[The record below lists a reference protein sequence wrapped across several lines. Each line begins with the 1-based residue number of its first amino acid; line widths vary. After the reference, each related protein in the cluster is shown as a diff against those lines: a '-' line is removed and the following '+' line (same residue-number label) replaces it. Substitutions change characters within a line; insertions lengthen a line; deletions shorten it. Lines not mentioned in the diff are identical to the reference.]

1 MFFTFFV
8 AILRLS
14 KVAERRHMNIV
25 VLQDFLRSGG
35 TERQSVLLADAF
47 AEKCHETTLLRFR
60 PGGPL
65 ASTLRRAETACLQ
78 RFDTHV
84 DWYAPGLHRKVGD
97 LDADV
102 VLCMGRMA
110 NCLAGG
116 LQKAL
121 PSATII
127 STMRTGKP
135 LPWLFR
141 RSLRQTR
148 HTVANSRD
156 ARQTLIDR
164 YGLPASKVSVIA
176 NSIVFRRPSASASRD
191 LRAEHGVEPDTF
203 VMLSVAMF
211 RPEKRQ
217 RELIELCTLLPKDL
231 DWQLWFAGDG
241 PCLSDCVK
249 KVDDLN
255 LSKRIRFLGWSSDP
269 SDAYAAA
276 NVAVHASVSEALS
289 NFLIEAQSHGLP
301 CVAYEAQGNGECM
314 EPGRTGFIVRQ
325 GDRQA
330 FIQALLSLASESAEA
345 RSARAHLARSFA
357 RNTFNES
364 RQVQSYLDLFESLIK
379 PGKSTKAH

>member
-1 MFFTFFV
+1 
-8 AILRLS
+8 
-14 KVAERRHMNIV
+14 MNIV
-25 VLQDFLRSGG
+25 ILQDFLRSGG

-47 AEKCHETTLLRFR
+47 AEQSHETTLLRFR

-78 RFDTHV
+78 SFDTHV
-84 DWYAPGLHRKVGD
+84 DWFAPGLRRRVRA
-97 LDADV
+97 LDADI

-121 PSATII
+121 PSAAVI

-141 RSLRQTR
+141 RSLRRTR

-164 YGLPASKVSVIA
+164 YGLPPSKVSVIA
-176 NSIVFRRPSASASRD
+176 NSIVFNRPASTTPRRD
-191 LRAEHGVEPDTF
+191 LRAENGAEPDTF

-241 PCLSDCVK
+241 PCLADCVK
-249 KVDDLN
+249 KADDLN
-255 LSKRIRFLGWSSDP
+255 LSKHIRFLGWSSDP

-330 FIQALLSLASESAEA
+330 FIQALLSLASETTEA
-345 RSARAHLARSFA
+345 RKARAHLARSFA

-364 RQVQSYLDLFESLIK
+364 RQVQSYLDLFDRLAK
-379 PGKSTKAH
+379 T